1 MAIILATV
9 LGIYLLSQLI
19 RVNATP
25 LAQVKTVI
33 RASEY
38 ESYEKFIINQMNLE
52 SGYLTNTLS
61 QPPINNPFSMSKVKI
76 RPTTQEEGFYQNP
89 QIDNNQKFG
98 VYSDIA
104 SAASDFILYLRYIR
118 MPQGLTCQEYNAY
131 IVSKNYAVDKH
142 YEEKL
147 NNMCK

>member
-1 MAIILATV
+1 MPIFAVILLV
-9 LGIYLLSQLI
+9 IFLLFRNM
-19 RVNATP
+19 RVNGTP

-38 ESYEKFIINQMNLE
+38 DSYEQFIINQMNLE

-61 QPPINNPFSMSKVKI
+61 QPPINNPFSMSKVRI
-76 RPTTQEEGFYQNP
+76 RPTTQEEGYYSNP
-89 QIDNNQKFG
+89 NIDDGQKFG
-98 VYSDIA
+98 VYSDIS
-104 SAASDFILYLRYIR
+104 SATQDFILYLKYIR

-131 IVSKNYAVDKH
+131 IVSKNYAVDPN

>member
-1 MAIILATV
+1 MPIFAVILLV
-9 LGIYLLSQLI
+9 IFLLFRNM
-19 RVNATP
+19 RVNGTP

-38 ESYEKFIINQMNLE
+38 DSYEQFIINQMNLE

-61 QPPINNPFSMSKVKI
+61 QPPINNPFSMSKVRI
-76 RPTTQEEGFYQNP
+76 RPTTQEEGYYSNP
-89 QIDNNQKFG
+89 NIDDGQKFG

-104 SAASDFILYLRYIR
+104 SATQDFILYLKYIR

-131 IVSKNYAVDKH
+131 IVSKNYAVDPN

>member
-9 LGIYLLSQLI
+9 LGIYLLSQFI
-19 RVNATP
+19 RVNGTP
-25 LAQVKTVI
+25 EAQIKTVI
-33 RASEY
+33 KASEY
-38 ESYEKFIINQMNLE
+38 ANYEQYILNQARLE
-52 SGYLTNTLS
+52 SGYFTNTLS
-61 QPPINNPFSMSKVKI
+61 KPPINNPFSMSKVRI

-131 IVSKNYAVDKH
+131 IVSKNYAVDPN